1 MLLAMDVGN
10 TNIVLGVYERKNLR
24 ADFRVATNLR
34 GMADDYGIL
43 ITNLLERQNLKPE
56 GIKAIVI
63 CSVVPPLMK
72 SLEDMSKKYFK
83 LRPMI
88 IGTNISPKIKIL
100 YDNPE
105 EVGADRIVN
114 AFAASLLYECPVI
127 IVDFG
132 TATTFDVIS
141 KDGDYLGGAI
151 TPGIS
156 ISLEALFQRAAKL
169 PRINIVK
176 PKRVIGKNTVE
187 SMQSG
192 VVFGYVSQVDGI
204 VQRIKE
210 ELSSEVYVVA
220 TGGLAELIAQ
230 ESKTIK
236 EVNLNLTLEGLR
248 MIYERGKGK

>member
-10 TNIVLGVYERKNLR
+10 TNIVLGVYEGEKLR

-34 GMADDYGIL
+34 GMADDYGVL
-43 ITNLLERQNLKPE
+43 ITNLLEKQNLKPE

-63 CSVVPPLMK
+63 CSVVPPLTK
-72 SLEDMSKKYFK
+72 PLEDMSKKYFK

-88 IGTNISPKIKIL
+88 VGTSIEAKIKIL

-210 ELSSEVYVVA
+210 ELSSEAYVVA

-248 MIYERGKGK
+248 MIYERRKGK